1 MSRSILAAGA
11 LTAAIL
17 ALAACDNSG
26 PAVGEDGLAPAA
38 GGARASGPSAP
49 AAVVEATRCWG
60 LVQGATVLAIGLPE
74 MAAELPA
81 ATEDQ
86 KMAWFNEA
94 QRRAAAAGLTV
105 PQFQALLDEYQM
117 SNRFVTSAELRKDS
131 VEPLK
136 ACLAS
141 TPADMGEPPEL
152 AQG

>member
-11 LTAAIL
+11 LTAAVL

-26 PAVGEDGLAPAA
+26 SSASDNGAAPAA
-38 GGARASGPSAP
+38 GGASASGPSAP

-60 LVQGATVLAIGLPE
+60 LVQGATVLAVGLPE

-86 KMAWFNEA
+86 KRAWFNEA

-117 SNRFVTSAELRKDS
+117 SNRFATSADLRQDS

-141 TPADMGEPPEL
+141 TPPEGTEPPDL